1 MYKSKFKKFGGE
13 QIPDV
18 VEYIKEIMEREPGSV
33 VSVGCDSIQV
43 RRRTIYAVTVMI
55 YDTEV
60 KKGAHVVFFRE
71 SCPKIRE
78 TQERLYKEAQ
88 FLHDVGT
95 WINDELEKVG
105 VTRDLPELEKRKY
118 KYHLQK
124 SAGEYANIELHN
136 EEAVVRNLVMTD
148 VDLMDTKATID
159 FIAKAK
165 PSLIIDAAAK
175 VGGIGA
181 NNSFPVEFL
190 ADNLTIQSNLMNAA
204 HKAGVPNFVFLGS
217 SCIYPRNCAQPIKE
231 EYLMTGPLEETNS
244 AYAVA
249 KIAGIEMVNS
259 YRKEYG
265 TKWISLMPTN
275 LYGPRDNFDL
285 AASHVLPAFI
295 RRFVEAAESGASKV
309 TLWGSGAPLREFLHV
324 DDLAKAVVLAA
335 EKYDSS
341 MHLNVGTGEDLSIK
355 ALAQKVANAAG
366 FTGQI
371 EWDASKPDGT
381 PRKVL
386 DVSRMRALGWK
397 PTITLDEGIA
407 STIAWYKEANARG
420 EVRK

>member
-1 MYKSKFKKFGGE
+1 MTVIVAGATGLAGSAITKAFEANGHKVIGVS
-13 QIPDV
+13 
-18 VEYIKEIMEREPGSV
+18 RSV
-33 VSVGCDSIQV
+33 VDLLDSRAI
-43 RRRTIYAVTVMI
+43 
-55 YDTEV
+55 
-60 KKGAHVVFFRE
+60 
-71 SCPKIRE
+71 
-78 TQERLYKEAQ
+78 
-88 FLHDVGT
+88 
-95 WINDELEKVG
+95 EKFVAK
-105 VTRDLPELEKRKY
+105 VQP
-118 KYHLQK
+118 
-124 SAGEYANIELHN
+124 
-136 EEAVVRNLVMTD
+136 
-148 VDLMDTKATID
+148 
-159 FIAKAK
+159 FI
-165 PSLIIDAAAK
+165 IIDAAAK

-181 NNSFPVEFL
+181 NNSYPVEFL
-190 ADNLTIQSNLMNAA
+190 TDNTTIQGNLMNAA
-204 HKAGVPNFVFLGS
+204 HKAGVQKFVFLGS
-217 SCIYPRNCAQPIKE
+217 SCIYPRDSAQPIKE

-244 AYAVA
+244 AYAIA
-249 KIAGIEMVNS
+249 KIAGIELVNS

-265 TKWISLMPTN
+265 THWISLMPTN

-285 AASHVLPAFI
+285 MASHVLPALI
-295 RRFVEAAESGASKV
+295 RRFVEATESSAEKV
-309 TLWGSGAPLREFLHV
+309 TLWGSGTPLREFLHV
-324 DDLAKAVVLAA
+324 DDLAQAVMVAT

-386 DVSRMRALGWK
+386 DVSRMKALGWK